1 MNFSRKQSF
10 IKTFFLP
17 ALQPSVVTV
26 APTQKRSRDS
36 SEPVDS
42 ETENKKARVAPTE
55 TGATLQAPT
64 PSAAAVPEVQM
75 DDEEVVILVR
85 QTILVF
91 LLLKNCIVEAA

>member
-1 MNFSRKQSF
+1 MNFSRRQSF
-10 IKTFFLP
+10 IKTFFLS

-55 TGATLQAPT
+55 TGASFQAPN
-64 PSAAAVPEVQM
+64 PSAAPVSEVQM

-85 QTILVF
+85 QNIFTVF
-91 LLLKNCIVEAA
+91 ILLLRLN

>member
-1 MNFSRKQSF
+1 
-10 IKTFFLP
+10 
-17 ALQPSVVTV
+17 V

-55 TGATLQAPT
+55 TGPTLQAPT
-64 PSAAAVPEVQM
+64 PSAAAAVSEVQM

-85 QTILVF
+85 QTETIF
-91 LLLKNCIVEAA
+91 AS

>member
-1 MNFSRKQSF
+1 M
-10 IKTFFLP
+10 
-17 ALQPSVVTV
+17 

-64 PSAAAVPEVQM
+64 PSAAAVSEVQM

-85 QTILVF
+85 QTIF
-91 LLLKNCIVEAA
+91 TSVELYSGSCLI